1 MIVFKSKYW
10 QNNLGD
16 PIFLK
21 ACFVLDTTEHIIC
34 KNGELGIS
42 CNIVM
47 RERVFVVW
55 RKKILG
61 ENLLFFW
68 GGGGF
73 PISGIAKLFQSN
85 PNSIVFWDYARY
97 LQKTS
102 FKMHHLLRSKV
113 GTSHKDGQLEKKKF
127 VLFFHPRTYHQANNW
142 ELEIWSNL
150 LKVISLWCLLF
161 NKQRMYDLNKT
172 FVKISMYLLAFWA
185 IVLIFIGLINYWD
198 VWPVMIALVIPI
210 KLL

>member
-113 GTSHKDGQLEKKKF
+113 GTSHKDGQLEKKNCF
-127 VLFFHPRTYHQANNW
+127 VFSPQNISSGKQLRTW
-142 ELEIWSNL
+142 NL
-150 LKVISLWCLLF
+150 I
-161 NKQRMYDLNKT
+161 Q
-172 FVKISMYLLAFWA
+172 
-185 IVLIFIGLINYWD
+185 
-198 VWPVMIALVIPI
+198 PP
-210 KLL
+210 